1 MSVGQ
6 IPCQV
11 LNWKIDMAAEVKKEI
26 QLEIAHVLC
35 ADIVG
40 YSKLFVNEQRALLDV
55 LNQIVR
61 GTDEFQSEEAAG
73 RLIRIPT
80 GDGMALVFYSSPE
93 APVECALEMSRTLKN
108 HPQLPLRMGIH
119 SGPVSGVV
127 DVNEM
132 ANVAGV
138 GVDMARRVMDCGDAG
153 HILLSKRAA
162 EDLEQYPHWQP
173 YLHDLGECEVK
184 PGVRVHAVNLYTAE
198 LGNPEAPEK
207 FKSGRRKKPKP
218 AGVALGSSAQQT
230 GRLWRLLLAVVVVAT
245 LAVAAFAIF
254 SHRSTSR
261 LAEATGTK
269 TAVPTPSGVPEKSIA
284 VLPFAN
290 MSTNQENA
298 FFADGVQDEILTDL
312 AKIADLKVVSRTSVM
327 QYKNVAMRDVREI
340 GKQLGVA
347 HVLEGSVQRAAGKVR
362 VIAQLIDA
370 RNDAHLWANT
380 YDRDLA
386 DVFAIQSEIAK
397 SIADQLQAKLSP
409 AEKASIGEPPTT
421 DLPAY
426 DLYTQ
431 AKSLLASISFGTRTK
446 DKLLEAVRL
455 LDQAV
460 TRDPL
465 FLRAHCQLA
474 YAHDNLYLLGYD
486 HTPARRA
493 LADTSVQ
500 NALRLSPDS
509 GEAHLALAENLYRGY
524 LDYDRALSELAIVQQ
539 TSPNDPRVS
548 ELIGYIDRR
557 QGRYEEGVRN
567 LQKAL
572 ELDPRNLYLLQQI
585 SLSYKLLRRPSEEA
599 ATLDRALLILPQ
611 DVDTRVARAFVE
623 LEGRAD
629 TRPLHTTIESILAEN
644 HGAAANIADNWMSLA
659 LCERDASAAE
669 RALVALGE
677 NSYVQDAVHFS
688 RAFGEGM
695 VARITHDDAK
705 ALSAFAAAR
714 DQQAQ
719 AVQEQPEYGPAIC
732 ALGLIDAALG
742 RKEEALREG
751 RRAVEL
757 VPVAKD
763 AINGVHMI
771 EYLAVIAAWT
781 GEKDLAFEQLTIAAR
796 LPSRVN
802 YGQLKLHPFWD
813 PLRGD
818 PRFDKI
824 IASLA
829 PTGKL

>member
-1 MSVGQ
+1 
-6 IPCQV
+6 
-11 LNWKIDMAAEVKKEI
+11 MAAEVKKEI
-26 QLEIAHVLC
+26 DLEIAHVLC

-40 YSKLFVNEQRALLDV
+40 YSKLLINEQRALLEL
-55 LNQIVR
+55 LNEIVR
-61 GTDEFQSEEAAG
+61 ATDEFQSEEAAG

-93 APVECALEMSRTLKN
+93 APVECALQISRALKK

-132 ANVAGV
+132 ANVAGA
-138 GVDMARRVMDCGDAG
+138 GVNLAQRVMDCGDAG

-162 EDLEQYPHWQP
+162 DDLEQYPHWQP
-173 YLHDLGECEVK
+173 HLHDLGECEVK
-184 PGVRVHAVNLYTAE
+184 PGVRVHAVNLYTDE
-198 LGNPEAPEK
+198 LGNPEPPAR
-207 FKSGRRKKPKP
+207 FKSGKPGKAKAQDAIFAASAPRTARFWKP
-218 AGVALGSSAQQT
+218 VFALIIVAIA
-230 GRLWRLLLAVVVVAT
+230 VVAT
-245 LAVAAFAIF
+245 FSIF
-254 SHRSTSR
+254 SQRPAAR
-261 LAEATGTK
+261 LARATDTK
-269 TAVPTPSGVPEKSIA
+269 TAVSTPPAVPEKSIA
-284 VLPFAN
+284 VLPFTN

-312 AKIADLKVVSRTSVM
+312 AKIADLKVISRTSVM
-327 QYKNVAMRDVREI
+327 QYKDAATHDVREI

-347 HVLEGSVQRAAGKVR
+347 HVLEGSVQRAGEKVR

-409 AEKASIGEPPTT
+409 AEKASIEKPPTT

-431 AKSLLASISFGTRTK
+431 AKSLLASISLGTRTK
-446 DKLLEAVRL
+446 DNLLEAVRL

-460 TRDPL
+460 ARDPL
-465 FLRAHCQLA
+465 FLRAYCQLA

-493 LADTSVQ
+493 LADTAVQ

-524 LDYDRALSELAIVQQ
+524 LDYDGALAELAIAQR

-548 ELIGYIDRR
+548 ELTGYIDRR
-557 QGRYEEGVRN
+557 RGRHEEGVRN

-572 ELDPRNLYLLQQI
+572 ELDPRNVYLLQQI
-585 SLSYKLLRRPSEEA
+585 SFSYKFVRRYPEEA
-599 ATLDRALLILPQ
+599 TTLDRALAILPK
-611 DVDTRVARAFVE
+611 DIDTRVARAFVE
-623 LEGRAD
+623 LEWRAD
-629 TRPLHTTIESILAEN
+629 TRPLHATIESILSENRSAAE
-644 HGAAANIADNWMSLA
+644 NIADNWVTLA

-669 RALVALGE
+669 RALAALGE
-677 NSYVQDAVHFS
+677 NSFVQDAVHLS
-688 RAFGEGM
+688 RSFGEGL
-695 VARITHDDAK
+695 VARMTHDDAK
-705 ALSAFAAAR
+705 ARAAFATAR

-719 AVQEQPEYGPAIC
+719 AVKEQPEYGPAIC
-732 ALGLIDAALG
+732 TLGLVDAALG
-742 RKEEALREG
+742 RKEEALQEG

-757 VPVAKD
+757 VPVTKD

-771 EYLAVIAAWT
+771 EYLAIIAAWT
-781 GEKDLAFEQLTIAAR
+781 GEKDLAFEQLAIAAR

-818 PRFDKI
+818 HRFDQI
-824 IASLA
+824 VASLA
-829 PTGKL
+829 PKGNQ